1 MKSIILKILILS
13 VLFLENSY
21 SQNLVTV
28 GAQKPISKDVSDI
41 LKIPGSVTA
50 NEKVMLTSVVSEKI
64 KRIHFEEGKFVKKR
78 STFS

>member
-21 SQNLVTV
+21 SKNLVTV

-41 LKIPGSVTA
+41 L
-50 NEKVMLTSVVSEKI
+50 NEDED
-64 KRIHFEEGKFVKKR
+64 
-78 STFS
+78 